1 MARTLA
7 SDSCNPREVI
17 VTPEALLVP
26 ARMVN
31 EVLYCER
38 LMAIEWVFGE
48 FAPNEWTADGTRV
61 HRRVDTPGF
70 ERRENDEGE
79 VELRTR
85 SVWLSDD
92 ALGVTARIDLLR
104 ETPDGMA
111 VPVDTKRGRA
121 PEVEHGAWLPERA
134 QVCAQALL
142 LRAHGYTCE
151 WGELYFAQDKRRVRV
166 ELSEEL
172 VAQTLKAITRAREIH
187 ERRELPA
194 PLLNSSK
201 CEGCSL
207 SGICLPDETR
217 SLVANAAPT
226 EVRRLFTA
234 RDERSAVYVQTVGAR
249 VGVSGECLTVRSKES
264 DAEVRLVDTSQVC
277 LYGPVQISSQAIRAL
292 LDREIPVCFFSM
304 GGWYQGRTQDN
315 GWGNVETR
323 RRQYQVCEEDG
334 FRLRQ
339 ATALIANKIANQ
351 RTLLRRNGEDVDEV
365 VLGELKRLAASAQG
379 ATALAEV
386 LGIEGAAARLYF
398 ANVRTMLRPPGA
410 GAALDFDWSG
420 RHRRPSP
427 DPVNALLSW
436 LYGVLAKDC
445 ALAAAA
451 VGLDPLMGFFHRP
464 RPGRPALALDLMEP
478 FRPLIADSVAIT
490 LVNGGTLDA
499 GDFKTVAGAC
509 ALTDAGRRKTLS
521 AYERRMEQLVTH
533 PRFDYRLSYRR
544 ILEVQARFL
553 VRVMTGELEQL
564 PEMRTR

>member
-1 MARTLA
+1 MR
-7 SDSCNPREVI
+7 D
-17 VTPEALLVP
+17 TPLVP

-48 FAPNEWTADGTRV
+48 SAPNEWTADGSRV
-61 HRRVDTPGF
+61 HRRVDTPGY
-70 ERRENDEGE
+70 ERREGPEGE

-85 SVWLSDD
+85 AVWLSDEQ
-92 ALGVTARIDLLR
+92 LGVTARIDLLR
-104 ETPDGMA
+104 ETPDGVA
-111 VPVDTKRGRA
+111 VPVDTKRGRS
-121 PEVEHGAWLPERA
+121 PDVEHGAWLPERA

-142 LRAHGYTCE
+142 LRSQGYACE
-151 WGELYFAQDKRRVRV
+151 WGELYFVEDKRRVRV
-166 ELSEEL
+166 ELTDEL
-172 VAQTLKAITRAREIH
+172 VATTLQAIARARQIF

-194 PLLNSSK
+194 PLENSPK

-217 SLVANAAPT
+217 TLMASAAPAD
-226 EVRRLFTA
+226 VRRLFTA
-234 RDERSAVYVQTVGAR
+234 RDDRQAVYVQTVGAR
-249 VGVSGECLTVRSKES
+249 VGVSQECLTVKSKEGS
-264 DAEVRLVDTSQVC
+264 TEVRFVDTSQVC
-277 LYGPVQISSQAIRAL
+277 LYGPVQISSQAIRAV

-323 RRQYQVCEEDG
+323 RRQYRCCDDDE

-339 ATALIANKIANQ
+339 AGALVANKIANQ
-351 RTLLRRNGEDVDEV
+351 RTLLRRNGEDVDDV
-365 VLGELKRLAASAQG
+365 ALGELKRLAASALR

-398 ANVRTMLRPPGA
+398 SNLHTMLRPPAPGA
-410 GAALDFDWSG
+410 SLDFDWNG

-451 VGLDPLMGFFHRP
+451 VGLDPLLGFYHRP

-509 ALTDAGRRKTLS
+509 ALTDAGRRKALS

-553 VRVMTGELEQL
+553 VRVMTGELDLL

>member
-1 MARTLA
+1 
-7 SDSCNPREVI
+7 
-17 VTPEALLVP
+17 
-26 ARMVN
+26 
-31 EVLYCER
+31 
-38 LMAIEWVFGE
+38 
-48 FAPNEWTADGTRV
+48 
-61 HRRVDTPGF
+61 VDTPGF
-70 ERRENDEGE
+70 ERRENGEGE

-85 SVWLSDD
+85 SVWLSDEG
-92 ALGVTARIDLLR
+92 LGLTGRMDLLR
-104 ETPDGMA
+104 EMPDGVA

-121 PEVEHGAWLPERA
+121 PNVEHGAWLPERA

-151 WGELYFAQDKRRVRV
+151 WGELYFAEDKRRVRV
-166 ELSEEL
+166 ELTDEL
-172 VAQTLKAITRAREIH
+172 VAATLGAIARARDIYD
-187 ERRELPA
+187 RRELPP
-194 PLLNSSK
+194 PLENSPK

-217 SLVANAAPT
+217 SLVASAQPAD
-226 EVRRLFTA
+226 VRRLFTA
-234 RDERSAVYVQTVGAR
+234 RDDRQAVYVQTVGAR
-249 VGVSGECLTVRSKES
+249 VGVSQERLTVKSKEGTT
-264 DAEVRLVDTSQVC
+264 DVRFVDTSQVC

-292 LDREIPVCFFSM
+292 LDREIPLCFFSM

-323 RRQYQVCEEDG
+323 RRQYRWCEEDE

-339 ATALIANKIANQ
+339 AGALVANKILNQ
-351 RTLLRRNGEDVDEV
+351 RTLLRRNGQDVDDV
-365 VLGELKRLAASAQG
+365 ALGELKRLAASAQS

-386 LGIEGAAARLYF
+386 LGFEGAAARLYF
-398 ANVRTMLRPPGA
+398 SNLHTMLRPPAA
-410 GAALDFDWSG
+410 GAALDFDWNG

-451 VGLDPLMGFFHRP
+451 VGLDPLMGFYHRP

-509 ALTDAGRRKTLS
+509 ALTAAGRRKTLS
-521 AYERRMEQLVTH
+521 AYERRMDQLVTH

-553 VRVMTGELEQL
+553 VRVMSGELDVL

>member
-1 MARTLA
+1 MWEATMTSTL
-7 SDSCNPREVI
+7 DGQ
-17 VTPEALLVP
+17 TPDVPLVP

-48 FAPNEWTADGTRV
+48 FAANEWTADGDRI

-70 ERRENDEGE
+70 ERRTGDDGE
-79 VELRTR
+79 VEVRTR

-92 ALGVTARIDLLR
+92 QLGLTAKIDLLR
-104 ETPDGMA
+104 ETPEGVA
-111 VPVDTKRGRA
+111 IPVDTKRGHA
-121 PEVEHGAWLPERA
+121 PGVEHGAWLPERA

-142 LRAHGYTCE
+142 LRANGYTCE
-151 WGELYFAQDKRRVRV
+151 WGELYFAQDRRRVRV
-166 ELSEEL
+166 ELTDEL
-172 VAQTLKAITRAREIH
+172 VTQTLHAIARAREIH
-187 ERRELPA
+187 AKRELPP
-194 PLLNSSK
+194 PLVNSPK

-217 SLVANAAPT
+217 SLIAHAGPS
-226 EVRRLFTA
+226 EIRRLFTA

-249 VGVSGECLTVRSKES
+249 VGVSGECLTVRSKEG
-264 DAEVRLVDTSQVC
+264 DNEVRLVDTSQVC
-277 LYGPVQISSQAIRAL
+277 LFGPVQVSSQAIRAL
-292 LDREIPVCFFSM
+292 LDREIPLCFFSM

-323 RRQYQVCEEDG
+323 RRQYRSCEDEG
-334 FRLRQ
+334 FRLAQ
-339 ATALIANKIANQ
+339 ATALVANKIANQ
-351 RTLLRRNGEDVDEV
+351 RTLIRRNASEADET
-365 VLGELKRLAASAQG
+365 VLGELKRLANSAQT

-386 LGIEGAAARLYF
+386 LGTEGAAARLYF
-398 ANVRTMLRPPGA
+398 SNLSSMLRPP
-410 GAALDFDWSG
+410 AASASLDFDWNG

-427 DPVNALLSW
+427 DPVNALLSF

-451 VGLDPLMGFFHRP
+451 VGLDPLMGFMHRP

-499 GDFKTVAGAC
+499 SDFKTVAGAC
-509 ALTDAGRRKTLS
+509 ALTEAGRKKTLS

-553 VRVMTGELEQL
+553 VRVMTGELDRL